1 MMMPNETVRIRDFV
15 ITKKNWI
22 FAVVSYDND
31 AFIQGFLRYV
41 PDKNGSRVRQD
52 GKRFRK
58 VDFDEARQLMQK
70 SYAYVDGMCA
80 IPYEDVVE
88 LKHPQQGIKDCDD
101 SVSKIVELLE
111 GYGIHRR
118 LLQRHLILISS
129 FMASLV
135 LNVREMLCA
144 MP

>member
-80 IPYEDVVE
+80 IP
-88 LKHPQQGIKDCDD
+88 H
-101 SVSKIVELLE
+101 
-111 GYGIHRR
+111 
-118 LLQRHLILISS
+118 
-129 FMASLV
+129 
-135 LNVREMLCA
+135 
-144 MP
+144 

>member
-1 MMMPNETVRIRDFV
+1 MMMPNATVRIREFV

-31 AFIQGFLRYV
+31 AFIEGFLRYV
-41 PDKNGSRVRQD
+41 PDKNGCRVRQD

-88 LKHPQQGIKDCDD
+88 LKHPQQGIKA
-101 SVSKIVELLE
+101 VSYTHLRAHETVLDLVCRLLLE
-111 GYGIHRR
+111 KKKK
-118 LLQRHLILISS
+118 
-129 FMASLV
+129 
-135 LNVREMLCA
+135 
-144 MP
+144 